1 MRHGPIIRAWT
12 LSLLAMWVGCGG
24 GTPVIPTGQNARS
37 ATRRENA
44 ARAPARVI
52 GLGTLDDALAPGD
65 PRDEDGRHQRSYEID
80 LDPEERVRIL
90 VTASEI
96 DPMVRVL
103 GPDGFQL
110 ENDDVSPSSLD
121 AMLEFYPPAAGR
133 YQLIVTS
140 APPGQTGH
148 YQLRVEP
155 REGTNIGAR
164 IVLGQRTSGMLG
176 QTIDPDLGPFVAPLQ
191 FEADGGSIVR
201 VRVTSRDFD
210 TIATIL
216 GPNGQTWFNDDAND
230 LGTDGTERPLDS
242 TLVIA
247 VPVTGTYRLLVS
259 AYGRRGTGAFQV
271 ATTLRPPVI
280 VRPGE
285 LAPPGPFAGPE
296 GRGRILGLY
305 AGITEYRTEGRLYGC
320 ADDARLL
327 ADAMRAAHL
336 QTPIE
341 QTVLV
346 DAMATR
352 SAFLAGLQDLAQ
364 RAVPDDVVM
373 VFWSG
378 HGNVQPAVQDPGE
391 LDGLDETIQ
400 MIDGPLTDT
409 EVAAALDQVRAQTI
423 VLAIDACY
431 SGGFADDFVRQP
443 GRIGLFSSDEDVLSS
458 TAEPRRAGGYLSW
471 YLRTGVLGHADSK
484 PRDGVLYAGELTD
497 FLSEGFVRDHPLM
510 NGHSGLDPLQR
521 LVVRR
526 GSVGWSDV
534 LWVYPRGE
542 DLAMPALPALDLAS
556 APTAAWRAPDS
567 PDSTSVSPAS
577 SAR

>member
-1 MRHGPIIRAWT
+1 MHHGPITRA
-12 LSLLAMWVGCGG
+12 LPISFLVAWVGCGG
-24 GTPVIPTGQNARS
+24 SAPVVVPAENGGSTI
-37 ATRRENA
+37 RRENT
-44 ARAPARVI
+44 ARVQARVI

-65 PRDEDGRHQRSYEID
+65 PRDEDGRHLRSYEIE
-80 LDPEERVRIL
+80 LDPEERVRIR

-121 AMLEFYPPAAGR
+121 AMLEFYPPLAGR
-133 YQLIVTS
+133 YRLIVTS
-140 APPGQTGH
+140 ALPGQTGH

-155 REGTNIGAR
+155 REAASVGALLA
-164 IVLGQRTSGMLG
+164 LGQRTGGSLG
-176 QTIDPDLGPFVAPLQ
+176 QTIDPELGPLVTPLQ

-210 TIATIL
+210 TMVMVV

-230 LGTDGTERPLDS
+230 LGADGTERPLDS
-242 TLVIA
+242 TLLIA
-247 VPVTGTYRLLVS
+247 IPVTGTYRLLVS
-259 AYGRRGTGAFQV
+259 AYGHERTGAFQV

-285 LAPPGPFAGPE
+285 FAPSGPFAGPE

-327 ADAMRAAHL
+327 AEAMRAAHL

-346 DAMATR
+346 DGMATR
-352 SAFLAGLQDLAQ
+352 AAFLAGLQDLAQ
-364 RAVPDDVVM
+364 RAAPDDVVM

-378 HGNVQPAVQDPGE
+378 HGNVQPAFQDPGE
-391 LDGLDETIQ
+391 LDGLDETIR
-400 MIDGPLTDT
+400 MIDGSLTDT
-409 EVAAALDQVRAQTI
+409 EIVAALDRVRAGTV
-423 VLAIDACY
+423 VLAIDACH
-431 SGGFADDFVRQP
+431 SGGFADDFVRRP
-443 GRIGLFSSDEDVLSS
+443 GRIGLFSSDEDVLSE
-458 TAEPRRAGGYLSW
+458 TAEARRAGGYLSW
-471 YLRTGVLGHADSK
+471 YLRTGVLGHADAK
-484 PRDGVLYAGELTD
+484 PHDGVLYAGELTD
-497 FLSEGFVRDHPLM
+497 YLSEGFIRDHRLM
-510 NGHSGLDPLQR
+510 NGDGEFDPMQR

-526 GSVGWSDV
+526 GSVSWNDV

-542 DLAMPALPALDLAS
+542 DLAIPALPSMDLMS
-556 APTAAWRAPDS
+556 APPVTRWS
-567 PDSTSVSPAS
+567 PSVAGAVSV
-577 SAR
+577 R